1 MGPVRPHACG
11 NFPESIEVFMKS
23 LLLKAVLL
31 GSALSLAGCASQPS
45 ISSQSRPNVDFTSY
59 KTYGWVNPL
68 ATDKAGYSTM
78 ITGHFKNAVQNEMA
92 ARGYV
97 YDANNPDL
105 QVNFYSNIE
114 NRSETYS
121 SPSMSVGYYGYRGGF
136 GYGLGIPVYGSD
148 VETRNYKVGTVS
160 VDIVDT
166 KRKELIWEGVLE
178 GTLSKKAME
187 NPGAAIQYAVSQI
200 YTRYPVAA
208 RTAAPAQ

>member
-1 MGPVRPHACG
+1 MSPVQPHACG
-11 NFPESIEVFMKS
+11 SFPESIEVFMKS
-23 LLLKAVLL
+23 LLLKAVLF
-31 GSALSLAGCASQPS
+31 GSVLSLAGCASQPS

-178 GTLSKKAME
+178 GTLDE
-187 NPGAAIQYAVSQI
+187 LRVI
-200 YTRYPVAA
+200 
-208 RTAAPAQ
+208 